1 MKFIVALWKIL
12 SFPLV
17 LGGGALLWYGI
28 HNWTAGT
35 AEVVMDGKT
44 LLSVRPEAAKFRDSV
59 TFDLSTASL
68 RQSNVMGG
76 KSRPLTAF
84 PVWLGPDSGAP
95 TLIAVSAK
103 PRFLGPVVQGFLR
116 VDSAAGET
124 RVHSTE
130 TAAAGTLQ
138 PQFDAMVQV
147 LAAKLKDDLG
157 DGVRGR
163 MLLEGVALRQTDSSR
178 AGIAGVAPEY
188 WEIHTG
194 GIPSAGAVYAS
205 IGGGVVSILLGL
217 VFQVAAGRWD
227 HRREAEEEEE
237 RQNEKPLV

>member
-1 MKFIVALWKIL
+1 MKFIVALWKFL

-35 AEVVMDGKT
+35 ADVVMDGKT
-44 LLSVRPEAAKFRDSV
+44 LLSSRPEAAKFRDSV
-59 TFDLSTASL
+59 DFDLSTASL
-68 RQSNVMGG
+68 RQSNVMGV
-76 KSRPLTAF
+76 KSRPLAAF
-84 PVWLGPDSGAP
+84 PVWIGAD
-95 TLIAVSAK
+95 TGAIRLIAVSAK

-116 VDSAAGET
+116 VDSTAGELKV
-124 RVHSTE
+124 RSTE
-130 TAAAGTLQ
+130 TASEGTLQ

-147 LAAKLKDDLG
+147 LAVKLKDDLG
-157 DGVRGR
+157 GEVRGR
-163 MLLEGVALRQTDSSR
+163 ILLEGVALRQTDSSR
-178 AGIAGVAPEY
+178 SGIAGVAPEY

-194 GIPSAGAVYAS
+194 GVPSPGTVYACV
-205 IGGGVVSILLGL
+205 GGGVASILLGV

-227 HRREAEEEEE
+227 RRRSEEEEEE